1 MLLKYINIPVFILSF
16 AIGMFFVYI
25 VVPETRSIIVYPTP
39 ENVSLLQYRDA
50 TGGCFQ
56 IRETAVDCP
65 ADAKEI
71 SKVPPQS

>member
-1 MLLKYINIPVFILSF
+1 MLLKYINIPVFIISF

-50 TGGCFQ
+50 TGSCFQ
-56 IRETAVDCP
+56 IRETVVECP
-65 ADAKEI
+65 SNEKEI